1 MTDKTWKEWKVIQ
14 ILFVANGGATWTD
27 DAEIAR
33 NQFQACGI
41 GLKIQKGFFLYLDII
56 RIIAGGRW
64 KKRQFYSFHPG
75 GGLQLVFQIVRG
87 IYTLSYG

>member
-14 ILFVANGGATWTD
+14 IPFVANGGATWTDDAHKGTWISFD

-56 RIIAGGRW
+56 RIIAGGR
-64 KKRQFYSFHPG
+64 
-75 GGLQLVFQIVRG
+75 
-87 IYTLSYG
+87 